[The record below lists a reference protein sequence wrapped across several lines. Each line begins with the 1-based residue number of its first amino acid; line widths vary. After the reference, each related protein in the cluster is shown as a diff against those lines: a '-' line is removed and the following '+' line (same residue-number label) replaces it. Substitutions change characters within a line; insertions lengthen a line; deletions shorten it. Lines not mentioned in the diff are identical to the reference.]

1 MYRCKDMCILAANTD
16 ILLDAVPPYVSMTSA
31 GEAGEAIAL
40 APPDSCVAMEAS
52 VAGLPSDALKA
63 IDDIGTIDRLD
74 DSSLAVRSTYCWQF
88 GSSKL
93 KSSRCNSCFGPNHFT
108 ASA

>member
-1 MYRCKDMCILAANTD
+1 MYRCREVCILETNAD
-16 ILLDAVPPYVSMTSA
+16 SLLDVVPPFLRVAFA

-74 DSSLAVRSTYCWQF
+74 DSSLAVRSTYCWRI
-88 GSSKL
+88 GS
-93 KSSRCNSCFGPNHFT
+93 RT
-108 ASA
+108 